1 MELDYQRGSS
11 FLPTWNSSILPTWT
25 ARFYLRGTVRF
36 TYVEE
41 SQLDFPCVEQFDL
54 PAWKSRS
61 SIYLRGQ
68 LDFTYVEKHAYN
80 DPCVVLKHKHSIAL
94 KANGSQRSI
103 SPARN
108 SSILPGGNN

>member
-1 MELDYQRGSS
+1 MELDYQRDSS

-41 SQLDFPCVEQFDL
+41 SQLDFTCVEQFDL